1 MRGAALC
8 SRGGVG
14 GQVWLFHSNYM
25 NTEIK
30 KRRGGGGKPFSRSAV
45 SVIQCFVPIIKLYVL
60 RFNNALE
67 P

>member
-1 MRGAALC
+1 M
-8 SRGGVG
+8 G